1 MVHLQPFGLPFAL
14 IMQALMAVL
23 FLCFAVFR
31 IPFVVCRMRSGYVCK
46 KNKKSKI
53 RKKVNDIVF
62 LIPETYNIRTELKQK
77 EGVPDE

>member
-1 MVHLQPFGLPFAL
+1 MQP
-14 IMQALMAVL
+14 LMAAP
-23 FLCFAVFR
+23 FLCFAAFR
-31 IPFVVCRMRSGYVCK
+31 LSFVVCRMRSGYVCK

>member
-1 MVHLQPFGLPFAL
+1 
-14 IMQALMAVL
+14 
-23 FLCFAVFR
+23 
-31 IPFVVCRMRSGYVCK
+31 MRSGYVCK